1 MKHLLSRRNVGVLAE
16 MAFGR
21 VLLAFDFDGT
31 LAPIVVDRGA
41 AKMRPRTSALFSKIC
56 DVYPCAVISGRSR
69 RDVSSRLGSASTA
82 YIVGNHGLEPSSEL
96 ASSARITARACPILQ
111 RALVA
116 VAGVDIENKT
126 YSIAVHF
133 RRARRKVEA
142 RTAIEKAVRG
152 LPLRVRMIAG
162 KQVVNIVPA
171 AAPNK
176 GDALLE
182 LRQLAKADTALY
194 VGDDVTDEDVFRLDG
209 PGRLLTVRIG
219 ASRSSGAAYFL
230 RHQGEI
236 DKMLAELWNLR
247 KGGPLWR

>member
-1 MKHLLSRRNVGVLAE
+1 MKDLLSRRNVGVLAE
-16 MAFGR
+16 MAWSR

-41 AKMRPRTSALFSKIC
+41 AAMRPRTSMLFAKVC
-56 DVYPCAVISGRSR
+56 AVYPCAVISGRSR
-69 RDVSSRLGSASTA
+69 RDVSSRLGGAAAA

-96 ASSARITARACPILQ
+96 ASSARMTARAFPLLE
-111 RALVA
+111 RALQSVP
-116 VAGVDIENKT
+116 GVDIENKT

-133 RRARRKVEA
+133 RRSRRKIAA
-142 RTAIEKAVRG
+142 RGAIEKAVLE
-152 LPLRVRMIAG
+152 LPLRVRVIAG
-162 KQVVNIVPA
+162 KQVVNVIPA

-182 LRQLAKADTALY
+182 LRQSARADTALY
-194 VGDDVTDEDVFRLDG
+194 VGDDVTDEDVFRLDE

-230 RHQGEI
+230 RRQREI
-236 DKMLAELWNLR
+236 DKMLAALWNLR
-247 KGGPLWR
+247 KGGPPCR